1 MVNAEPSHRYERGLV
16 ATDLSEHSGHA
27 LQVARELGVL
37 PRTQVVVVHAFDVF
51 AKGMLSY
58 AGVSTEKIASHA
70 KEMEVN
76 ARSEL
81 AGFIAALDVDPK
93 PTSLRVKEG
102 RAAGVIVAAADEA
115 GADIVV
121 VGTHGRTGI
130 KKFLLGSVTEEV
142 MWRLERDILV
152 VPGQPKVA

>member
-1 MVNAEPSHRYERGLV
+1 MA
-16 ATDLSEHSGHA
+16 
-27 LQVARELGVL
+27 
-37 PRTQVVVVHAFDVF
+37 
-51 AKGMLSY
+51 
-58 AGVSTEKIASHA
+58 
-70 KEMEVN
+70 VN

-93 PTSLRVKEG
+93 PTALRVKEG
-102 RAAGVIVAAADEA
+102 RAAGVIVDAADET

-130 KKFLLGSVTEEV
+130 AKFLLGSVTEEI

-152 VPGQPKVA
+152 VPPQPKDA